1 MAATLLVFSDPVAG
15 REDEYHTWYTETH
28 LPELLTLPGFVAA
41 RRLSRADEGVAG
53 FLGCAQGNVAMY
65 ELDGDGEKAV
75 AAMMAAAASGEL
87 HMSDALDMSSLALW
101 LFKARGEPMTRVAL

>member
-15 REDEYHTWYTETH
+15 REEDYHSWYSETH
-28 LPELLTLPGFVAA
+28 LPELLSLPGFVGA
-41 RRLSRADEGVAG
+41 RRLARADGGVAG
-53 FLGCAQGNVAMY
+53 FPCCPQGNVAMY
-65 ELDGDGEKAV
+65 ELDGDGQHAI

-101 LFKARGEPMTRVAL
+101 LFRARGEPMTRVAL

>member
-41 RRLSRADEGVAG
+41 RRLSRAD
-53 FLGCAQGNVAMY
+53 
-65 ELDGDGEKAV
+65 
-75 AAMMAAAASGEL
+75 
-87 HMSDALDMSSLALW
+87 
-101 LFKARGEPMTRVAL
+101 